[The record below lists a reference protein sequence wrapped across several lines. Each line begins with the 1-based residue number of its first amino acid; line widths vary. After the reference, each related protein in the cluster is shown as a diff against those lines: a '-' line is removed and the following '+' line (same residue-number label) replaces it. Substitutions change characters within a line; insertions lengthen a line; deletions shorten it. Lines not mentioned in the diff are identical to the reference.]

1 MHNDESEQI
10 TCTYLALFHV
20 TRSFAGN
27 RGLVQSVGRNQV
39 IVKSLIPVIL

>member
-1 MHNDESEQI
+1 MHNDELDQI
-10 TCTYLALFHV
+10 TRTYLAFLRS

-39 IVKSLIPVIL
+39 IVKSLVPVIL